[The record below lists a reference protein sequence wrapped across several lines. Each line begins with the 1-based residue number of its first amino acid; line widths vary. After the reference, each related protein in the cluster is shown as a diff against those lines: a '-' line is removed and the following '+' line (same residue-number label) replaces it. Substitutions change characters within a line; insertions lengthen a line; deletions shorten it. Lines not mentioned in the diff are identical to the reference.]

1 MAYVIPVMQSKLY
14 VIMLHARVKCCQ
26 FFTQMLGSLQ
36 IQDLTRSAEHR
47 QLLLAVIW
55 DQVQTTLTCIDQL
68 GLIFCYMAMD
78 LN

>member
-1 MAYVIPVMQSKLY
+1 MQSKLY
-14 VIMLHARVKCCQ
+14 VIIIHKLVKYCQ

-36 IQDLTRSAEHR
+36 IQDLTRIAEHR

-68 GLIFCYMAMD
+68 GSIFCYMAMD